1 MDRHVPAD
9 VTYWTG
15 IWRPGTEALSN
26 EVQAV
31 RLALAPRAAVV
42 SFSAGQ
48 RSHIDW
54 RNRALCLSARRW
66 ITLRV
71 LARVVE
77 PLGGVTH
84 AWGALSDWHFMRSL
98 GRRPMV
104 FTVAFGG
111 QAHAA
116 AHYDAVR
123 LFAIEAVALADPLL
137 KAGIAPSRIR
147 LVYPGVDLAEFTPGV
162 APESRFQV
170 LFASAPARPDEFAR
184 RGIPLLVETA
194 RACPDIDVVLLWR
207 EWGDTT
213 AAQRALAALSPPP
226 NVRMVSRG
234 QRTMA
239 EVYRSVHAV
248 ACIYADGFGKATPN
262 SIVEGLAS
270 GRPAIVARSCGIADL
285 VAAAGAGYAI
295 DPTVDSAQAAVRAL
309 QHDWLGHSARARALA
324 TQHFRLDQF
333 VSAYR
338 RAYAEARRH

>member
-1 MDRHVPAD
+1 MDRHVPAG

-15 IWRPGTEALSN
+15 IWRPGAEALSN

-31 RLALAPRAAVV
+31 RHALAPGAAVV
-42 SFSAGQ
+42 SYSAGQ
-48 RSHIDW
+48 RSHVDW
-54 RNRALCLSARRW
+54 RNRTLCLSARRW

-71 LARVVE
+71 LAKVVE

-84 AWGALSDWHFMRSL
+84 AWGALSDWHLMRSL
-98 GRRPMV
+98 GRRPVV

-111 QAHAA
+111 LAHAA

-123 LFAIEAVALADPLL
+123 IFAIEAVALADPLL
-137 KAGIAPSRIR
+137 KAGIAPSKIR
-147 LVYPGVDLAEFTPGV
+147 LVYPGVNLAEFTPGAV
-162 APESRFQV
+162 PESRFQV
-170 LFASAPARPDEFAR
+170 LFASAPARPDEFVR

-207 EWGDTT
+207 EWGDAT
-213 AAQRALAALSPPP
+213 AAQAALAALAPPP

-239 EVYRSVHAV
+239 EVYRSAHAV
-248 ACIYADGFGKATPN
+248 ACIYSHGFGKATPN

-270 GRPAIVARSCGIADL
+270 GRPAIVARSCGIAEL

-295 DPTVDSAQAAVRAL
+295 DPTVDAARAAVRAL
-309 QHDWLGHSARARALA
+309 QHDWHGHSARARALA
-324 TQHFRLDQF
+324 TQHFGLEQF

-338 RAYAEARRH
+338 RAYVDARRH